1 MHSFGVSHGFNHVI
15 SHRFGIGVGHE
26 VCQGIGHEVWA
37 GEANFDLGETN
48 LRGKIL

>member
-1 MHSFGVSHGFNHVI
+1 MHSCGVSHGI

-26 VCQGIGHEVWA
+26 VCQGICHEVWA